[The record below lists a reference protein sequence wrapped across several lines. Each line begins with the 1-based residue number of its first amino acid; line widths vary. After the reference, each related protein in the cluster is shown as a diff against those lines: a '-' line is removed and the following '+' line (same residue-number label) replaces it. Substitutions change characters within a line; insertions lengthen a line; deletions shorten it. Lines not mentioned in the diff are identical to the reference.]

1 MAIVKVN
8 GIEKTYPE
16 GTTYLEIAKEFQD
29 QYENDILLVRVNGKL
44 RELEKTLAGDSEIS
58 FITAKENAG
67 YKTYERSAIFLM
79 LKAFYEVIPREKIKK
94 IQIDFALG
102 NGIYGELVG
111 DIPVD
116 EKLLTSVKVHM
127 EKLRDAAIP
136 VKKRSV
142 NTDDA
147 VELFGKHGMHD
158 KEQLFQYR
166 RASRVNIYSIGEFE
180 DYFYG
185 YMVPDTSYV
194 KYFDLVPCHAGFL
207 LLLPVKT
214 DPKHVEH
221 PAIREKL
228 FSILHSSYRWSD
240 SLEVP
245 NVGALNKMIVDG
257 IGQDLILMQEA
268 LQEKNIG
275 QVAEKA
281 VKDPDRRI
289 VMIAG
294 PSSSGKTTFSHRL
307 STQFAALGYNPHPI
321 SVDNYFRNRE
331 EYPLDENGQPDF
343 EALGCVDIPQFN
355 EDMNALLSGKTIE
368 LPRFNFKTGKRE
380 YKGEMLK
387 LGKKDILV
395 IEGIH
400 CLNDAMS
407 SELPKDSKFKIYI
420 SALTQ
425 LNVDEHNRIPTTD
438 GRLIRRMVRDAR
450 TRGTSALET
459 IERWPS
465 VRRGEDKNIFPYQE
479 SADVM
484 FNSALVYELAV
495 LKLYAEPLLFNIPR
509 DREEYDEAK
518 RLLKFL
524 DYFLAIDSESIPKT
538 SIIREFIG
546 GSCLNV

>member
-1 MAIVKVN
+1 MAVVKAN
-8 GIEKTYPE
+8 GIGKVYPE
-16 GTTYLEIAKEFQD
+16 GTTYLEIARDFQD

-44 RELEKTLAGDSEIS
+44 RELDKTLTEDSEIS
-58 FITAKENAG
+58 FITAEGNAG

-79 LKAFYEVIPREKIKK
+79 LKAFYEVVPREKIRK

-111 DIPVD
+111 DVPVD
-116 EKLLTSVKVHM
+116 EKLLLKVKAQM

-136 VKKRSV
+136 VKKRSI

-147 VELFGKHGMHD
+147 VELFGKHRMHD

-207 LLLPVKT
+207 LLLPVKS

-221 PAIREKL
+221 PAVREKL

-245 NVGALNKMIVDG
+245 NVGALNKMIADG
-257 IGQDLILMQEA
+257 KGQDLILMQEA

-275 QVAEKA
+275 QVAEQA

-395 IEGIH
+395 IEGLSIP
-400 CLNDAMS
+400 DS
-407 SELPKDSKFKIYI
+407 SKE
-420 SALTQ
+420 
-425 LNVDEHNRIPTTD
+425 E
-438 GRLIRRMVRDAR
+438 M
-450 TRGTSALET
+450 
-459 IERWPS
+459 
-465 VRRGEDKNIFPYQE
+465 
-479 SADVM
+479 
-484 FNSALVYELAV
+484 YELT
-495 LKLYAEPLLFNIPR
+495 KKE
-509 DREEYDEAK
+509 
-518 RLLKFL
+518 FL
-524 DYFLAIDSESIPKT
+524 CEN
-538 SIIREFIG
+538 G
-546 GSCLNV
+546 GMVK